1 MSEYGIDAKSLVTT
15 VEELLGKSFEI
26 AEEDLQ
32 EQRSVS
38 VHSSAKVEAL

>member
-1 MSEYGIDAKSLVTT
+1 MSEYGIDAKSLVNT
-15 VEELLGKSFEI
+15 VEELLDTTFGI